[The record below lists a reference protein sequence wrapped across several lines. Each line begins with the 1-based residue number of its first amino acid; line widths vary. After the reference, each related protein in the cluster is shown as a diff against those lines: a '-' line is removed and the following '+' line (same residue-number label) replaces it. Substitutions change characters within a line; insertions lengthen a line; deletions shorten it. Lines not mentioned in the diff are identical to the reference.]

1 MEKSSKGRRR
11 RMKNPF
17 CMPKIRGSN
26 NSCTPKSNR
35 LSPMSLLDRFRQAVF
50 RLIMLSAMSK
60 ATQQEQRSN
69 LSPISHRSYYSHEHH
84 HSEAV
89 ADCIEFIKKSATAY
103 DGADGDSSEVVFPV
117 PVM

>member
-1 MEKSSKGRRR
+1 MEKSKGRRSLR

-17 CMPKIRGSN
+17 GISKLRGSN
-26 NSCTPKSNR
+26 CSRKSNR
-35 LSPMSLLDRFRQAVF
+35 LSPISLLDRFRQAVF

-69 LSPISHRSYYSHEHH
+69 SSPISHRSYYSHEHH

-89 ADCIEFIKKSATAY
+89 ADCIEFIKKSATTD
-103 DGADGDSSEVVFPV
+103 DGADGDSSEVVFPM

>member
-1 MEKSSKGRRR
+1 MEKSKGRKR

-17 CMPKIRGSN
+17 CMPKVRGN
-26 NSCTPKSNR
+26 NCSRKSNR
-35 LSPMSLLDRFRQAVF
+35 LSPMTLLDRFREAVF

-60 ATQQEQRSN
+60 STQQQEQRSN
-69 LSPISHRSYYSHEHH
+69 SSPISQRSYYSHEHH

-89 ADCIEFIKKSATAY
+89 ADCIEFIKKSTITD
-103 DGADGDSSEVVFPV
+103 DGTDGDSSEVVFSV